1 MNSHMKPNRKHNL
14 SAAVIV
20 ATLLA
25 SCAHAQN
32 DPQSFQSRL
41 IFPAQ
46 DKHVHSSSIVAC
58 PNGDLIAVWFHGSGE
73 RSANDVKIQGARLK
87 KGGMAWGEVFTA
99 ADTPGLPDC
108 NPVVF
113 LDGRKRLWLSWLV
126 VRVNRW
132 EQSLLKYK
140 ISTDYEGSG
149 PPRWQWQEVILIQP
163 DADFPKQLREG
174 FKKLGFEQRM
184 WGEYARAYDDL
195 LVEAASDPVKR
206 DIGWMTRAQP
216 LRITSGAHAGRL
228 LLPLYSD
235 GFNISLMA
243 ISDDDGENWRA
254 SKPMV
259 GLGNVQP
266 TLARRKDGTIVA
278 FMRDGGVEPGRV
290 MVSESKDDGERWSVA
305 KDTDLPNPGS
315 SLAVINLADGRWLMA
330 LNDTEDGRHQLA
342 VMVSDDEGRTWKG
355 KQYLDK
361 SPPREG
367 GYGYPTLIQADNG
380 RVHVT
385 YTHDVKTGKSIKHV
399 EFDPAWLAR

>member
-1 MNSHMKPNRKHNL
+1 MKPNRKHNL
-14 SAAVIV
+14 SATLIV
-20 ATLLA
+20 TTLLA
-25 SCAHAQN
+25 GCAHAQN

-216 LRITSGAHAGRL
+216 LRITNGAHAGRL